1 MTSLCCKVLEA
12 LAGKTLATAE
22 SCTGGGIGAALT
34 AIPGSSAVYKGGIIS
49 YTNWVKHN
57 LLGVDQHLLDTLGAV
72 SAPVAE
78 AMAKGAREAIQADIA
93 VSVTG
98 LAGPGGDEFGNPV
111 GLVFIG
117 YSDAGK
123 TLSRRF
129 LFPGSREEIRQNA
142 YNLNIPR
149 YVDSSEK
156 AEQWEVYATMFGG
169 IPMTEISELD
179 AYWNAFPNLK
189 EALFTDVEAPYTS
202 LVVDEIREAIKNH
215 PDVKAFEAHFEQA
228 FASFGAYLKEELI
241 QKMSDDTYL
250 VEGSMKLDDINDAL
264 GTDLTSEDY
273 DSIGGLIIDCLDRL
287 PEDGEEVTLENGIHL
302 KVQGIDQNRIIK
314 VLMTI
319 PEPAEE
325 HDAGSAEISEDHE

>member
-57 LLGVDQHLLDTLGAV
+57 LLGVDQHLLDTLGPV

-123 TLSRRF
+123 ALSRRF
-129 LFPGSREEIRQNA
+129 LFPGSREEIRQA
-142 YNLNIPR
+142 ACR
-149 YVDSSEK
+149 
-156 AEQWEVYATMFGG
+156 
-169 IPMTEISELD
+169 
-179 AYWNAFPNLK
+179 
-189 EALFTDVEAPYTS
+189 EALKF
-202 LVVDEIREAIKNH
+202 I
-215 PDVKAFEAHFEQA
+215 
-228 FASFGAYLKEELI
+228 
-241 QKMSDDTYL
+241 
-250 VEGSMKLDDINDAL
+250 LDN
-264 GTDLTSEDY
+264 
-273 DSIGGLIIDCLDRL
+273 
-287 PEDGEEVTLENGIHL
+287 N
-302 KVQGIDQNRIIK
+302 
-314 VLMTI
+314 
-319 PEPAEE
+319 
-325 HDAGSAEISEDHE
+325 